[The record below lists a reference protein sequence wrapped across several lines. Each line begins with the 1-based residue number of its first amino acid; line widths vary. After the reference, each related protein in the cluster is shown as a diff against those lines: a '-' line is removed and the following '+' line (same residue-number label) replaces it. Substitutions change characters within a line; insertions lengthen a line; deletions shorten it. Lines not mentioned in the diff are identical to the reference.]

1 MEIWLNNISIP
12 VLPSEYKV
20 QSSQNNQSENI
31 VGIGEVLLKGKR
43 NLITVSFSSFFPLRR
58 NSSYCRKGRI
68 LKPLQ
73 YVNAIERMKQLGVV
87 KLVITGSPVRMDCTI
102 ESFEWGENDGTG
114 DIFYTIS
121 FKEYRNISAS
131 KSTVLQDGSGN
142 GENVSQVAGANR
154 ESARTEPKVNTQEY
168 IVKKGD
174 TLTSIAKRLTGSS
187 NWKPIY
193 NANRAVI
200 GGNPNRIKTGQK
212 LIIPGG

>member
-12 VLPSEYKV
+12 VLPSEYQV
-20 QSSQNNQSENI
+20 QSSQNNQSETI
-31 VGIGEVLLKGKR
+31 IGIGEVSLKGKR
-43 NLITVSFSSFFPLRR
+43 NLMTISFSSFFPLRR
-58 NSSYCRKGRI
+58 NSSYCRRGSI

-73 YVNAIERMKQLGVV
+73 YVDAIERMKQTGTV
-87 KLVITGSPVRMDCTI
+87 KLVITGSPIRMDCTI

-114 DIFYTIS
+114 DIFYTLS
-121 FKEYRNISAS
+121 FKEYRNVNAS
-131 KSTVLQDGSGN
+131 KSSVVQGN
-142 GENVSQVAGANR
+142 GEAEAGITTS
-154 ESARTEPKVNTQEY
+154 EQTRTEPKASTQEY

-212 LIIPGG
+212 LSIPGG

>member
-142 GENVSQVAGANR
+142 GENVSQVVGANR

>member
-12 VLPSEYKV
+12 VLPSEYQV

-31 VGIGEVLLKGKR
+31 IGLGEISLKGKR
-43 NLITVSFSSFFPLRR
+43 NLMTVSFSSFFPLRR
-58 NSSYCRKGRI
+58 NSSYCRRGSI

-73 YVNAIERMKQLGVV
+73 YVDAIERMKQTGTV
-87 KLVITGSPVRMDCTI
+87 KLVITGSPIRMDCTI

-114 DIFYTIS
+114 DIFYTLS
-121 FKEYRNISAS
+121 FKEYRNVSAS
-131 KSTVLQDGSGN
+131 KSSVVQGN
-142 GENVSQVAGANR
+142 GEAEAGITTP
-154 ESARTEPKVNTQEY
+154 EQTRTEPKASTQEY

>member
-12 VLPSEYKV
+12 VLPSEYQV

-31 VGIGEVLLKGKR
+31 IGIGEISLKGKR
-43 NLITVSFSSFFPLRR
+43 NLMTISFSSFFPLRR
-58 NSSYCRKGRI
+58 NSSYCRRGSI

-73 YVNAIERMKQLGVV
+73 YVDAIERMKQTGTV
-87 KLVITGSPVRMDCTI
+87 KLVITGSPIRMDCTI

-121 FKEYRNISAS
+121 FKEYRNIGAS
-131 KSTVLQDGSGN
+131 KSSVVQDGLLESAPSADGLN
-142 GENVSQVAGANR
+142 K
-154 ESARTEPKVNTQEY
+154 ESARTEPKVSTQEY

-187 NWKPIY
+187 YWKPIY

-200 GGNPNRIKTGQK
+200 GGNPNRIKVGQK
-212 LIIPGG
+212 LVIPGG

>member
-1 MEIWLNNISIP
+1 MEIWLNSISIP

-31 VGIGEVLLKGKR
+31 VGIGEVSLKGKR
-43 NLITVSFSSFFPLRR
+43 NLQTVSFSSFFPFRR
-58 NSSYCRKGRI
+58 NSSYCRRGSI

-73 YVNAIERMKQLGVV
+73 YVNAIERMKQVGTV
-87 KLVITGSPVRMDCTI
+87 KLVITGSPIRMDCTI

-131 KSTVLQDGSGN
+131 KSTVSQDISGN
-142 GENVSQVAGANR
+142 GDLVSAVVGANGG
-154 ESARTEPKVNTQEY
+154 ATRTEPKVSSRRYT
-168 IVKKGD
+168 VKKGD
-174 TLTSIAKRLTGSS
+174 TLASIAKRLTGSS
-187 NWKPIY
+187 NWRPIY

-200 GGNPNRIKTGQK
+200 GGNPNRIKVGQK
-212 LIIPGG
+212 LTIPGG

>member
-1 MEIWLNNISIP
+1 MEIWLNSISIP

-20 QSSQNNQSENI
+20 QSKQNNQTENI
-31 VGIGEVLLKGKR
+31 IGIGEISLKGKR
-43 NLITVSFSSFFPLRR
+43 GLRSVSFSSFFPFRKD
-58 NSSYCRKGRI
+58 SSYCRKGQI

-73 YVNAIERMKQLGVV
+73 YVNAIERMKQLGTV
-87 KLVITGSPVRMDCTI
+87 KLIITGSPVRMTCTI

-114 DIFYTIS
+114 DIFYTLS
-121 FKEYRNISAS
+121 LKEYRYVNATQSSVIQDNAGGESAS
-131 KSTVLQDGSGN
+131 AAVHGN
-142 GENVSQVAGANR
+142 QET
-154 ESARTEPKVNTQEY
+154 ARTEPKVNTQEY

-187 NWKPIY
+187 NWKAIY
-193 NANRAVI
+193 SANRSVI

>member
-1 MEIWLNNISIP
+1 MEIWLNNVSIP
-12 VLPSEYKV
+12 VLPSEYQV

-31 VGIGEVLLKGKR
+31 IGIGEVSLKGKR
-43 NLITVSFSSFFPLRR
+43 NLMTISFSSFFPLRR
-58 NSSYCRKGRI
+58 NSSYCRRGSI

-73 YVNAIERMKQLGVV
+73 YVDAIERMKQTGTV
-87 KLVITGSPVRMDCTI
+87 KLVITGSPIRMDCTI

-121 FKEYRNISAS
+121 FKEYRNIGAS
-131 KSTVLQDGSGN
+131 KSSVVQDGLLESAPSADGLN
-142 GENVSQVAGANR
+142 K
-154 ESARTEPKVNTQEY
+154 ESARTEPKVSTQEY

-200 GGNPNRIKTGQK
+200 GGNPNRIKVGQK
-212 LIIPGG
+212 LVIPGG

>member
-1 MEIWLNNISIP
+1 MEIWLNNFSIP

-73 YVNAIERMKQLGVV
+73 YVNAIERMKQLGAV
-87 KLVITGSPVRMDCTI
+87 KLVITGSPIRMDCTI
-102 ESFEWGENDGTG
+102 ESFEWGESDGTG

-131 KSTVLQDGSGN
+131 KSTVSQDSSGG
-142 GENVSQVAGANR
+142 GENASQVAGANR
-154 ESARTEPKVNTQEY
+154 ESARTEPKVNMQEY

-187 NWKPIY
+187 NWKAIY
-193 NANRAVI
+193 SANRSVI

>member
-12 VLPSEYKV
+12 VLPSEYQV
-20 QSSQNNQSENI
+20 QSSQNNQSETI
-31 VGIGEVLLKGKR
+31 IGIGEVSLKGKR
-43 NLITVSFSSFFPLRR
+43 NLMTISFSSFFPLRR
-58 NSSYCRKGRI
+58 NSSYCRRGSI

-73 YVNAIERMKQLGVV
+73 YVDAIERMKQTGTV
-87 KLVITGSPVRMDCTI
+87 KLVITGSPIRMDCTI

-121 FKEYRNISAS
+121 FKEYRNIGAS
-131 KSTVLQDGSGN
+131 KSSVVQDGLLESAPSADGLN
-142 GENVSQVAGANR
+142 K
-154 ESARTEPKVNTQEY
+154 ESARTEPKVSTQEY

-200 GGNPNRIKTGQK
+200 GGNPNRIKVGQK
-212 LIIPGG
+212 LVIPGG

>member
-12 VLPSEYKV
+12 VLPSEYQV
-20 QSSQNNQSENI
+20 QSSQNNQSETI
-31 VGIGEVLLKGKR
+31 IGIGEVSLKGKR
-43 NLITVSFSSFFPLRR
+43 NLMTISFSSFFPLRR
-58 NSSYCRKGRI
+58 NSSYCRRGSI

-73 YVNAIERMKQLGVV
+73 YVDAIERMKQTGAV
-87 KLVITGSPVRMDCTI
+87 KLVITGSPIRMDCTI

-121 FKEYRNISAS
+121 FKEYRNIGAS
-131 KSTVLQDGSGN
+131 KSSVVQDGLLESAPSADGLN
-142 GENVSQVAGANR
+142 K
-154 ESARTEPKVNTQEY
+154 ESARTEPKVSTQEY

-200 GGNPNRIKTGQK
+200 GGNPNRIKVGQK
-212 LIIPGG
+212 LVIPGG

>member
-1 MEIWLNNISIP
+1 
-12 VLPSEYKV
+12 
-20 QSSQNNQSENI
+20 
-31 VGIGEVLLKGKR
+31 
-43 NLITVSFSSFFPLRR
+43 
-58 NSSYCRKGRI
+58 
-68 LKPLQ
+68 
-73 YVNAIERMKQLGVV
+73 
-87 KLVITGSPVRMDCTI
+87 MDCTI

-121 FKEYRNISAS
+121 FKEYRNVSAS
-131 KSTVLQDGSGN
+131 KSTVSQDVSGN
-142 GENVSQVAGANR
+142 GESAASADGASK
-154 ESARTEPKVNTQEY
+154 ETARTVPKVSTQEY

>member
-12 VLPSEYKV
+12 VLPSEYQV
-20 QSSQNNQSENI
+20 QSSQNNQSETI
-31 VGIGEVLLKGKR
+31 IGIGEVSLKGKR
-43 NLITVSFSSFFPLRR
+43 NLMTVSFSSFFPLRR
-58 NSSYCRKGRI
+58 NSSYCRRGSI

-73 YVNAIERMKQLGVV
+73 YVDAIERMKQTGTV
-87 KLVITGSPVRMDCTI
+87 KLVITGSPIRMDCTI

-121 FKEYRNISAS
+121 FKEYRNIGAS
-131 KSTVLQDGSGN
+131 KSSVVQDGLLESAPSADGLN
-142 GENVSQVAGANR
+142 K
-154 ESARTEPKVNTQEY
+154 ESARTEPKVSTQEY

-200 GGNPNRIKTGQK
+200 GGNPNRIKVGQK
-212 LIIPGG
+212 LVIPGG

>member
-12 VLPSEYKV
+12 VLPSEYQV

-31 VGIGEVLLKGKR
+31 IGIGEVSLKGKR
-43 NLITVSFSSFFPLRR
+43 NLMAVSFSSFFPLRR
-58 NSSYCRKGRI
+58 NSSYCRRGSI

-73 YVNAIERMKQLGVV
+73 YVNAIERMKQTGTV
-87 KLVITGSPVRMDCTI
+87 KLVITGSPIRMDCTI

-114 DIFYTIS
+114 DIFYTLS
-121 FKEYRNISAS
+121 FKEYRNVSAS
-131 KSTVLQDGSGN
+131 KSSVVQDGLLESA
-142 GENVSQVAGANR
+142 SAADGANK
-154 ESARTEPKVNTQEY
+154 ETARTEPKVSTQEY

-193 NANRAVI
+193 NSNRAVI
-200 GGNPNRIKTGQK
+200 GGNPNRIKVGQK
-212 LIIPGG
+212 LVIPGG

>member
-87 KLVITGSPVRMDCTI
+87 KLVITGSPIRMDCTI

>member
-73 YVNAIERMKQLGVV
+73 YVNAIERMKQLGTV
-87 KLVITGSPVRMDCTI
+87 KLVITGSPIRMDCTI
-102 ESFEWGENDGTG
+102 ESFEWGESDGTG

-131 KSTVLQDGSGN
+131 KSTVSQDGSGS
-142 GENVSQVAGANR
+142 GENTSQVAGANR
-154 ESARTEPKVNTQEY
+154 ESARTEPKVKMQEY

-187 NWKPIY
+187 NWRPIY
-193 NANRAVI
+193 NANRTVI
-200 GGNPNRIKTGQK
+200 GGNPNRIYPGQR
-212 LIIPGG
+212 LVIQGG

>member
-12 VLPSEYKV
+12 VLPSEYQV

-31 VGIGEVLLKGKR
+31 IGIGEVSLKGKR
-43 NLITVSFSSFFPLRR
+43 NLMTISFSSFFPLRR
-58 NSSYCRKGRI
+58 NSSYCRRGSI

-73 YVNAIERMKQLGVV
+73 YVNAIERMKQTGTV
-87 KLVITGSPVRMDCTI
+87 KLVITGSPIRMDCTI
-102 ESFEWGENDGTG
+102 ESFDWGENDGTG

-121 FKEYRNISAS
+121 FKEYRNIGAS
-131 KSTVLQDGSGN
+131 KSSVVQDGLLESAPSSDGL
-142 GENVSQVAGANR
+142 SK
-154 ESARTEPKVNTQEY
+154 ESARTEPKVSTQEY

-187 NWKPIY
+187 NWRPIY

-200 GGNPNRIKTGQK
+200 GGNPNRIKVGQK
-212 LIIPGG
+212 LVIPGG

>member
-1 MEIWLNNISIP
+1 MEIWLNSISIP

-31 VGIGEVLLKGKR
+31 IGIGEVSLRGKR
-43 NLITVSFSSFFPLRR
+43 NLQTVSFSSFFPYRR
-58 NSSYCRKGRI
+58 NSSYCRRGSI

-73 YVNAIERMKQLGVV
+73 YVNAIERMKQVGTV
-87 KLVITGSPVRMDCTI
+87 KLVITGSPIRMDCTI

-121 FKEYRNISAS
+121 FKEYRNVSAS
-131 KSTVLQDGSGN
+131 KSTVSQDVSGN
-142 GENVSQVAGANR
+142 GENVSAANVGTT
-154 ESARTEPKVNTQEY
+154 RTEPKVSSRRYT
-168 IVKKGD
+168 VKKGD

-187 NWKPIY
+187 NWRPIY

-200 GGNPNRIKTGQK
+200 GGNPNRIKVGQK
-212 LIIPGG
+212 LTIPGG

>member
-12 VLPSEYKV
+12 VLPSEYQV

-31 VGIGEVLLKGKR
+31 IGIGEVSLKGKR
-43 NLITVSFSSFFPLRR
+43 NLMTVSFSSFFPLRR
-58 NSSYCRKGRI
+58 NSSYCRRGSI

-73 YVNAIERMKQLGVV
+73 YVDAIERMKQTGTV
-87 KLVITGSPVRMDCTI
+87 KLVITGSPIRMDCTI

-121 FKEYRNISAS
+121 FKEYRNIGAS
-131 KSTVLQDGSGN
+131 KSSVVQDGLLESAPSADGLN
-142 GENVSQVAGANR
+142 K
-154 ESARTEPKVNTQEY
+154 ESARTEPKVSTQEY

-200 GGNPNRIKTGQK
+200 GGNPNRIKVGQK
-212 LIIPGG
+212 LVIPGG

>member
-31 VGIGEVLLKGKR
+31 IGIGEVSLKGKR
-43 NLITVSFSSFFPLRR
+43 NLQTVSFSSFFPLRR
-58 NSSYCRKGRI
+58 NSSYCRRGGI

-73 YVNAIERMKQLGVV
+73 YVNAIERMKQVGTV
-87 KLVITGSPVRMDCTI
+87 KLVITGSPIRMNCTI
-102 ESFEWGENDGTG
+102 EAFEWGENDGTG

-121 FKEYRNISAS
+121 FKEYRNVVAS
-131 KSTVLQDGSGN
+131 KSNVSQESSGSG
-142 GENVSQVAGANR
+142 ESASQVAGANGGA
-154 ESARTEPKVNTQEY
+154 ARTEPKVSSRRYT
-168 IVKKGD
+168 VKKGD

-187 NWKPIY
+187 NWRPIY

-200 GGNPNRIKTGQK
+200 GGNPNRIKVGQK
-212 LIIPGG
+212 LTIPGG

>member
-1 MEIWLNNISIP
+1 MEIWLNNVSIP

-73 YVNAIERMKQLGVV
+73 YVNAIERMKQLGAV
-87 KLVITGSPVRMDCTI
+87 KLVITGSPIRMDCTI
-102 ESFEWGENDGTG
+102 ESFEWGESDGTG

-131 KSTVLQDGSGN
+131 KSAVVQDGLLESAPPADGLN
-142 GENVSQVAGANR
+142 K
-154 ESARTEPKVNTQEY
+154 ESARTEPKFSTQEY

-200 GGNPNRIKTGQK
+200 GGNPNRIKVGQK
-212 LIIPGG
+212 LVIPGG

>member
-1 MEIWLNNISIP
+1 MEIWLNNVSIP
-12 VLPSEYKV
+12 VLPPEYKV

-31 VGIGEVLLKGKR
+31 IGIGEISLKGKR
-43 NLITVSFSSFFPLRR
+43 NLMTISFSSFFPLRR
-58 NSSYCRKGRI
+58 NSSYCRRGSI

-73 YVNAIERMKQLGVV
+73 YVDAIERMKQTGTV
-87 KLVITGSPVRMDCTI
+87 KLVITGSPIRMDCTI

-121 FKEYRNISAS
+121 FKEYRNIGAS
-131 KSTVLQDGSGN
+131 KSAVVQDGLL
-142 GENVSQVAGANR
+142 
-154 ESARTEPKVNTQEY
+154 ESTSAVEGTNQETARTEPKVNTQEY

>member
-1 MEIWLNNISIP
+1 MEIWLNNFSIP

-58 NSSYCRKGRI
+58 NSSYCRRGSI
-68 LKPLQ
+68 LKPIQ
-73 YVNAIERMKQLGVV
+73 YVNAIERMKQTGTV
-87 KLVITGSPVRMDCTI
+87 KLVITGSPIRMDCTI

-114 DIFYTIS
+114 DIFYTLS
-121 FKEYRNISAS
+121 FKEYRNVSAS
-131 KSTVLQDGSGN
+131 KSSVVQDGLL
-142 GENVSQVAGANR
+142 
-154 ESARTEPKVNTQEY
+154 ESTSAVEGTNQETARTEPKVNTQEY

-200 GGNPNRIKTGQK
+200 GGNPNRIKTGQR
-212 LIIPGG
+212 LVIPGG

>member
-1 MEIWLNNISIP
+1 MTI
-12 VLPSEYKV
+12 
-20 QSSQNNQSENI
+20 
-31 VGIGEVLLKGKR
+31 
-43 NLITVSFSSFFPLRR
+43 SFSSFFPLRR
-58 NSSYCRKGRI
+58 NSSYCRRGSI

-73 YVNAIERMKQLGVV
+73 YVDAIERMKQTGTV
-87 KLVITGSPVRMDCTI
+87 KLVITGSPIRMDCTI

-121 FKEYRNISAS
+121 FKEYRNIGAS
-131 KSTVLQDGSGN
+131 KSSVVQDGLLESAPSADGLN
-142 GENVSQVAGANR
+142 K
-154 ESARTEPKVNTQEY
+154 ESARTEPKVSTQEY

-200 GGNPNRIKTGQK
+200 GGNPNRIKVGQK
-212 LIIPGG
+212 LVIPGG